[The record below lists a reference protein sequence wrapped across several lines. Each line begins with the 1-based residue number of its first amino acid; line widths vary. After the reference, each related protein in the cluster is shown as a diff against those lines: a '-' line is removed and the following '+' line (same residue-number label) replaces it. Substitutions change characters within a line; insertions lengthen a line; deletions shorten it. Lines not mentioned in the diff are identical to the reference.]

1 MESNLSGLSS
11 LKEEGDLLYIQPHYK
26 ETYRLAIYALLCGG
40 QEAYEEF
47 LRVEQISHFL
57 SEEEIQFI
65 LEHAELPVLEDDDS
79 SEGKKV
85 TDEASPSTYFPTES
99 DEEVPDLDL
108 GWPEVALEGA
118 ETSISLLFN
127 PPRLNTPTIKEV
139 VRKQIQEARLCI
151 AIAMDVFTDVDIFK
165 EIVTATLRGVVVY
178 ILLDQSQIRS
188 FLNMTQRVGI
198 NIQDLK
204 KLRVRTVP
212 GLRYQCRSGVK
223 FSGDLE
229 QRFILVDCRTVLFGT
244 YSYTWAFEKINHS
257 MVLVITGQ
265 LVGSYDEEFRRL
277 YGRSTVPAVLSKE
290 MSSIQLLKEGVTLG
304 SPNSSQLSLHQ
315 IHMRPKVM
323 QGMRSAQDGFNNGAM
338 TRGLSV
344 QERLNQTHCFDMG
357 NLVRGHSYGG
367 ELQKLNSSTRLRMG
381 TKDLGLPVA
390 PDKTG
395 LNLLQN
401 RLSQHHI
408 RHRTRYGADQ
418 NLIPFNSE
426 TSLHRWKMDAYF
438 NDSNGPKDD
447 ALSPMSSPYSSH
459 TGLNEQ
465 QSQMIQLRS
474 RDIKTRMEEMRQKR
488 LSLQDFSNLRQS
500 QESLR
505 SMYQALDRPKYLSS
519 LRSLDMRQSI
529 PELEPIVQN
538 GVSMEPTN
546 HKDSE
551 PNKEGDK
558 REQPLSDGHRSAS
571 NYDVTTAPDKK
582 TTPKYDWHES
592 LSRTTSAADL
602 EIQLNDPS
610 LKLSHLQPS
619 GLQHP
624 RAMEAL
630 TEIPEEKEGSRVNSA
645 DSAAFKEANE
655 EIGKDEKALP
665 KQNSVKSS
673 IPAEPKRQDQ
683 TRLNPGSVGKAAE
696 PMRQDQTRLNPGSV
710 GKAAEPMRQDQTRL
724 NPGSVGKAAEPM
736 RQDQTRLNPG
746 SVGKAAEPMRQ
757 DQTRL
762 NPGSVGKAAEPMRQ
776 DQTRLNPGSVGKVS
790 NSSSSVASKER
801 KQSISKD
808 EQTVPKST
816 STESQH
822 ADEAGSS
829 QADKKQTQR
838 EEPTLQRMNSLRMK
852 VHSLLNADEK
862 KASKKEEKSLRRKE
876 SLRTQNPSG
885 STPPIRADHSQA
897 AEQTTPK
904 KGHSPSVSR
913 SHSSLASSADTEKH
927 KSPFQRLSPQR
938 SSKKKPNP
946 AGEQERG
953 SRSTLNV
960 EGGILARDRRDPV
973 YSRYEYLYNPELKP
987 LDKQSGSD
995 NKLGKFM
1002 QRVGNL
1008 IGKNK

>member
-11 LKEEGDLLYIQPHYK
+11 LKEEGDLLYILPHYK
-26 ETYRLAIYALLCGG
+26 ETYRLSIYALLCGG

-79 SEGKKV
+79 PEGKNV
-85 TDEASPSTYFPTES
+85 TEEASPSTYFPTES

-108 GWPEVALEGA
+108 GWPEVPLDGA

-165 EIVTATLRGVVVY
+165 EIVAATLRGVVVY

-188 FLNMTQRVGI
+188 FLNMSQRVGI

-229 QRFILVDCRTVLFGT
+229 QRFILVDSRTVLFGT

-277 YGRSTVPAVLSKE
+277 YARSTVPAVLSKE
-290 MSSIQLLKEGVTLG
+290 KSSIQLLQDGVTLG

-315 IHMRPKVM
+315 IHMRPKVT

-338 TRGLSV
+338 TRGLSI

-367 ELQKLNSSTRLRMG
+367 DLQKLNSSTRLRMG
-381 TKDLGLPVA
+381 TKDLEVPVA

-401 RLSQHHI
+401 SLSQHHI

-438 NDSNGPKDD
+438 NDSDGPKDD
-447 ALSPMSSPYSSH
+447 ALSPMTSPYSSH

-465 QSQMIQLRS
+465 QSQMIQQRS

-488 LSLQDFSNLRQS
+488 LSLQDYSNLRQS

-546 HKDSE
+546 HNDSE

-571 NYDVTTAPDKK
+571 NYDVTMAPDKN
-582 TTPKYDWHES
+582 TTPKYGWHES

-645 DSAAFKEANE
+645 DSAAIKEANE
-655 EIGKDEKALP
+655 EIGKDEKALQ

-683 TRLNPGSVGKAAE
+683 TRLNPGSVGK
-696 PMRQDQTRLNPGSV
+696 
-710 GKAAEPMRQDQTRL
+710 
-724 NPGSVGKAAEPM
+724 
-736 RQDQTRLNPG
+736 
-746 SVGKAAEPMRQ
+746 
-757 DQTRL
+757 
-762 NPGSVGKAAEPMRQ
+762 
-776 DQTRLNPGSVGKVS
+776 VS
-790 NSSSSVASKER
+790 NSSSSVASQER
-801 KQSISKD
+801 KKSISKD
-808 EQTVPKST
+808 EPSVPKST

-822 ADEAGSS
+822 AGEAGSS

-852 VHSLLNADEK
+852 VHSLLNTDEK

-876 SLRTQNPSG
+876 SLRTQNPSE
-885 STPPIRADHSQA
+885 SNPPIRADHSQA

-904 KGHSPSVSR
+904 KGNSPSVSR
-913 SHSSLASSADTEKH
+913 SQSSLASSADTEKH
-927 KSPFQRLSPQR
+927 KSPFQRLTPQR

-953 SRSTLNV
+953 SRSTLNI
-960 EGGILARDRRDPV
+960 EGGFLARNRRDPV
-973 YSRYEYLYNPELKP
+973 YSRFEYLYRPELKP
-987 LDKQSGSD
+987 VDKQSGSD

-1008 IGKNK
+1008 ISKNK

>member
-11 LKEEGDLLYIQPHYK
+11 RKK
-26 ETYRLAIYALLCGG
+26 KAIYST
-40 QEAYEEF
+40 F
-47 LRVEQISHFL
+47 SHIIRRL
-57 SEEEIQFI
+57 T
-65 LEHAELPVLEDDDS
+65 AW
-79 SEGKKV
+79 
-85 TDEASPSTYFPTES
+85 PSTRCCVEARRRTRSSSGWSRSATSCRRRRSSSFWSMQSYRCWRMTTPRRGRRSRMKPAPPPTS
-99 DEEVPDLDL
+99 PLS
-108 GWPEVALEGA
+108 PMR
-118 ETSISLLFN
+118 
-127 PPRLNTPTIKEV
+127 RLNTPTIKEV

-165 EIVTATLRGVVVY
+165 EIVVATLRGVVVY

-188 FLNMTQRVGI
+188 FLNMSQRVGI

-204 KLRVRTVP
+204 KLRVRTVS

-229 QRFILVDCRTVLFGT
+229 QRFIMVDCRTVLFGT

-277 YGRSTVPAVLSKE
+277 YARSTVPEVLSKDK
-290 MSSIQLLKEGVTLG
+290 SSIQLLQDGVTLG

-381 TKDLGLPVA
+381 TKDLEVPVA

-401 RLSQHHI
+401 RSSQHHI

-438 NDSNGPKDD
+438 NDSDGPKDD

-465 QSQMIQLRS
+465 QSQMIQHRS

-488 LSLQDFSNLRQS
+488 LSLQDYSNFRQS

-519 LRSLDMRQSI
+519 LRSLDMRESI
-529 PELEPIVQN
+529 PELEPIAQN

-546 HKDSE
+546 HNDSE
-551 PNKEGDK
+551 PNKEGDE

-571 NYDVTTAPDKK
+571 NYDVAMAPDKK

-655 EIGKDEKALP
+655 ERGKDEKAPP

-683 TRLNPGSVGKAAE
+683 TRLNPGSVGK
-696 PMRQDQTRLNPGSV
+696 
-710 GKAAEPMRQDQTRL
+710 
-724 NPGSVGKAAEPM
+724 
-736 RQDQTRLNPG
+736 
-746 SVGKAAEPMRQ
+746 
-757 DQTRL
+757 
-762 NPGSVGKAAEPMRQ
+762 
-776 DQTRLNPGSVGKVS
+776 VS
-790 NSSSSVASKER
+790 NSSSSVASQEK
-801 KQSISKD
+801 KKSISKD

-822 ADEAGSS
+822 AGEAGSS

-852 VHSLLNADEK
+852 VHSLLNSDEK

-885 STPPIRADHSQA
+885 SNPPIRADHSQA

-904 KGHSPSVSR
+904 KGNSPSVSR
-913 SHSSLASSADTEKH
+913 SQSSLASSTDTEKH
-927 KSPFQRLSPQR
+927 KSPLQRLTPQR

-953 SRSTLNV
+953 SRSTLNE
-960 EGGILARDRRDPV
+960 EGGILTRNRRDPV
-973 YSRYEYLYNPELKP
+973 YSRFEYLYKPELKP
-987 LDKQSGSD
+987 VDKPSGSD

-1008 IGKNK
+1008 ISKNK

>member
-11 LKEEGDLLYIQPHYK
+11 LKEEYDLLYIQPHYK

-40 QEAYEEF
+40 QEAYDEF

-65 LEHAELPVLEDDDS
+65 LEHAELPVVEDDNPS
-79 SEGKKV
+79 SSQGTKA
-85 TDEASPSTYFPTES
+85 TDEARPSTYFPTES
-99 DEEVPDLDL
+99 DEEVPELDL
-108 GWPEVALEGA
+108 GWPEVPLEGA

-139 VRKQIQEARLCI
+139 VRKQIQEAQLCI

-165 EIVTATLRGVVVY
+165 EIITATLRGVVVY

-188 FLNMTQRVGI
+188 FLNMSHRVGI
-198 NIQDLK
+198 NIHDLK

-212 GLRYQCRSGVK
+212 GLLYQCRSGVK

-229 QRFILVDCRTVLFGT
+229 QRFILVDNRTALFGT

-277 YGRSTVPAVLSKE
+277 YARSTVPAVLSKE
-290 MSSIQLLKEGVTLG
+290 KSSVQPLKEGVSLQR
-304 SPNSSQLSLHQ
+304 PNGSQLSLHQ

-323 QGMRSAQDGFNNGAM
+323 HGMRSAQDGFNNGAM
-338 TRGLSV
+338 TRVLSV

-367 ELQKLNSSTRLRMG
+367 ELQKLNSSGRLRMG
-381 TKDLGLPVA
+381 TKDIGLPVT
-390 PDKTG
+390 PNKTAQ
-395 LNLLQN
+395 NLLQN

-438 NDSNGPKDD
+438 NDSDGPKDD
-447 ALSPMSSPYSSH
+447 ALSPLSSPYNSY

-465 QSQMIQLRS
+465 QSQMIHVRS
-474 RDIKTRMEEMRQKR
+474 RDIRNRMEEMRQKR
-488 LSLQDFSNLRQS
+488 LSMQEYGNLRQS

-505 SMYQALDRPKYLSS
+505 SLYQAVERPKYLSS

-529 PELEPIVQN
+529 PEFEPIVQN
-538 GVSMEPTN
+538 GVSDKPTN
-546 HKDSE
+546 HNDSE

-558 REQPLSDGHRSAS
+558 TEQPLTEDQRSAS
-571 NYDVTTAPDKK
+571 NYDVMMTPDRK
-582 TTPKYDWHES
+582 TTPKYDWHEP
-592 LSRTTSAADL
+592 LSRTTSAAEL

-630 TEIPEEKEGSRVNSA
+630 TEIPEEKEGSRVNSS
-645 DSAAFKEANE
+645 DSAAFKEGNE

-673 IPAEPKRQDQ
+673 VPAEPKHQDQ
-683 TRLNPGSVGKAAE
+683 TRVKPA
-696 PMRQDQTRLNPGSV
+696 
-710 GKAAEPMRQDQTRL
+710 
-724 NPGSVGKAAEPM
+724 
-736 RQDQTRLNPG
+736 
-746 SVGKAAEPMRQ
+746 
-757 DQTRL
+757 
-762 NPGSVGKAAEPMRQ
+762 
-776 DQTRLNPGSVGKVS
+776 SVGKVS
-790 NSSSSVASKER
+790 NSSSAVAPKER
-801 KQSISKD
+801 EKSISKD
-808 EQTVPKST
+808 EPSVPKST
-816 STESQH
+816 SPGSQH
-822 ADEAGSS
+822 AGEARSS
-829 QADKKQTQR
+829 QVDKKQTQP
-838 EEPTLQRMNSLRMK
+838 EEPPLQRMNSLRMK
-852 VHSLLNADEK
+852 VHSLLTSDEK
-862 KASKKEEKSLRRKE
+862 KSSKKEEKSLRRKE
-876 SLRTQNPSG
+876 SLRTQNPSNQ
-885 STPPIRADHSQA
+885 PLKADHSQA
-897 AEQTTPK
+897 AEQPTTK
-904 KGHSPSVSR
+904 KGHSTSVSR
-913 SHSSLASSADTEKH
+913 SHSSLAAPTDTEKH
-927 KSPFQRLSPQR
+927 KSGFQRLSPQR
-938 SSKKKPNP
+938 SSKKKTNP
-946 AGEQERG
+946 AGEQDRG
-953 SRSTLNV
+953 SKSTLNDE
-960 EGGILARDRRDPV
+960 EGMPARSRRDQV
-973 YSRYEYLYNPELKP
+973 YSRYELLFNPESNH
-987 LDKQSGSD
+987 LDKSTRVPSMYPSEKDRSSSLSRQDPQSGSE
-995 NKLGKFM
+995 NKLGRFM

>member
-108 GWPEVALEGA
+108 GWPEIPLEGA

-188 FLNMTQRVGI
+188 FLNMSQRVGI

-277 YGRSTVPAVLSKE
+277 YARSTVPAVLSKE
-290 MSSIQLLKEGVTLG
+290 KSSIQLLKEGVTLG

-438 NDSNGPKDD
+438 NDSDGPKDD
-447 ALSPMSSPYSSH
+447 ALSPMSSPYSSY

-465 QSQMIQLRS
+465 QSQMIQHRS

-488 LSLQDFSNLRQS
+488 LSLQDYSNLRQS

-505 SMYQALDRPKYLSS
+505 SMYQALERPKYLSS

-571 NYDVTTAPDKK
+571 NYDVTMAPDKK
-582 TTPKYDWHES
+582 TTPKYDWHV
-592 LSRTTSAADL
+592 SRTTSAADL

-619 GLQHP
+619 GLQHQ

-683 TRLNPGSVGKAAE
+683 TRLNPGSG
-696 PMRQDQTRLNPGSV
+696 
-710 GKAAEPMRQDQTRL
+710 
-724 NPGSVGKAAEPM
+724 
-736 RQDQTRLNPG
+736 
-746 SVGKAAEPMRQ
+746 
-757 DQTRL
+757 
-762 NPGSVGKAAEPMRQ
+762 GKAAEPMRQ

-801 KQSISKD
+801 NQSISKD

-822 ADEAGSS
+822 AGEAGSS

-838 EEPTLQRMNSLRMK
+838 EEPSLQRMNSLRMK
-852 VHSLLNADEK
+852 VHSLLNVDEK

-885 STPPIRADHSQA
+885 SNPPIRADDSQA

-904 KGHSPSVSR
+904 KGHSPSVSQ

-927 KSPFQRLSPQR
+927 KSPFQRLTPQR

-953 SRSTLNV
+953 SRSTLNE
-960 EGGILARDRRDPV
+960 EGGILAQNRRDPV
-973 YSRYEYLYNPELKP
+973 YSRYEYVYNPELKP
-987 LDKQSGSD
+987 VDKQSGSE